1 VYERGRRRGRW
12 REMIIYREY
21 LREYTQQLLHLIQ
34 EVNKVAEFK
43 VIVQNLTGILHVYHN
58 KVLEKLTVERL

>member
-1 VYERGRRRGRW
+1 
-12 REMIIYREY
+12 MIIYREY